1 VKDRLTE
8 VGLSVV
14 VLFLLA
20 ASVRLGLLQSLL
32 TNPTTE
38 FSYAGIFV
46 LYLCSAPSRYEAGM
60 VGVAGLAIRLVAGSS
75 TPHDNDYWLEPFVRL
90 VALMGFASVAA
101 LAIRS
106 VFGKAPK
113 AAVAMLVRILIF
125 AVLGVGLGQ
134 IVNLASRL
142 RPLKFDAYLYA
153 IERGY
158 GFLPNVVA
166 ARWFAAVP
174 WLMQLELLVYYSLPL
189 GLAVV
194 YAVHLNWPRGKTDIL
209 FLLYMNALVGFS
221 LYLLYPACGPIYAFG
236 SVPALAAVD
245 LRPMAL
251 DCKPNAMP
259 SLHFAG
265 ALLMCWNL
273 HSFGRLRV
281 LAFFYCALTALATL
295 GFREHYAIDLIVGA
309 PYALL
314 IQALATD
321 SRGRVRAGMVAAV
334 LLLAWLILLR
344 FAVPVL
350 AGSRSLLWSSSLATI
365 AITWASLRRLMMASE
380 GSGSTSR

>member
-60 VGVAGLAIRLVAGSS
+60 VGVAG
-75 TPHDNDYWLEPFVRL
+75 
-90 VALMGFASVAA
+90 

-321 SRGRVRAGMVAAV
+321 SRGRVRAGMVAAAS
-334 LLLAWLILLR
+334 LLAWLALLR

-350 AGSRSLLWSSSLATI
+350 AGSRSLLWSLSLATI
-365 AITWASLRRLMMASE
+365 AITWASLRRLMMESE
-380 GSGSTSR
+380 GSRATGR